1 MGLFDQVMGALDNP
15 NQRASTDQ
23 LGTILGA
30 VQQLAGSQDTN
41 TDTMQQ
47 LMSIV
52 GQYARTSLQQT
63 SQTAGR
69 DQAEDM
75 VDRYA
80 GTDPSTDAMQA
91 LFSPQQREQLA
102 DAASRRTGLSRD
114 AILSLLPIVVPIVLK
129 LLQTGSSKTGVSRQN
144 QPNSVLNVFLDS
156 DSDGDVD
163 MGDAIAMA
171 GRFLKNR

>member
-1 MGLFDQVMGALDNP
+1 MGLFDQVVGALDNP
-15 NQRASTDQ
+15 NQQASTDQ
-23 LGTILGA
+23 IGSILGA
-30 VQQLAGSQDTN
+30 VQQLAGSQDTS
-41 TDTMQQ
+41 TDNMQT

-69 DQAEDM
+69 GQAEEL
-75 VDRYA
+75 VDQFA
-80 GTDPSTDAMQA
+80 GTGPSVDAMQA
-91 LFSPQQREQLA
+91 LFSPQQREQVA
-102 DAASRRTGLSRD
+102 DAAAQRTGLSRD
-114 AILSLLPIVVPIVLK
+114 TILSLLPIVVPIVLK